1 MIEAKDSIVTLKTK
15 MSATVKQ
22 QMAKEIN
29 PRAVKK
35 LHNKKESKN
44 QISMLY

>member
-1 MIEAKDSIVTLKTK
+1 MTEAKDSIVTLKTK

-35 LHNKKESKN
+35 LHNSKKIEKSVN
-44 QISMLY
+44 MLY